1 MDKNN
6 IIGICLI
13 IAIFIGFSIWT
24 RPSEEEIAQQKRHR
38 DSVMMVQQQLAEK
51 EMLQQR
57 IKDSLASLAQ
67 DTTGVAEVSDSV
79 KAAAFA
85 AQFGQFANCANGVN
99 KDIVLENDKMI
110 VTLSSKGGMVKTV
123 QIKNYKTNAGD
134 SLFVVK
140 ENPMNEVNLDFFA
153 GNNAI
158 STKNLYFAYDGKEHL
173 TINENSGV
181 EEVSA
186 VFRAYVDSDSYIE
199 FAYKLGTGYILDYN
213 VTLKN
218 LEKVINQNS
227 SFFDL
232 TWNQYLPVLE
242 AGKMWEER
250 NSDLCYKPNDDDPES
265 LGGTVGGWFGGAGND
280 AKNEDLNFSTKWIAY
295 KGQFFSSVLI
305 SKESFGNASVAM
317 QPQKTNGNLKFMSSK
332 IGLPT
337 NVKTNNM
344 AFYFGPNKYQILKEI
359 ELVEDDNLQLGDLV
373 PLGGWFLGTIN
384 RYLIVPFFNWLGS
397 FISNYGLI
405 ILILTITVKA
415 LLFPLTLKS
424 YKSSASMR
432 VLKPQ
437 IEEIS
442 KKYPKPEQA
451 MEKQQAVMGLYNKAG
466 ISPMG
471 GCLPMLLQMPV
482 LIALFR
488 FFPASIELR
497 QQSFLWADDLSS
509 FDSILDFGFSIPFYG
524 DHVSLFALLMAGAM
538 VFQTKLTSGQ
548 MDTGTSMPGMKLMLY
563 LMPVMMLCWFN
574 DYSSGLTYYYFLSNI
589 IAILQ
594 IVLVRNNID
603 EKAILDKLN
612 AKVSKN
618 SGKQNK
624 SWFQRK
630 LEEAQRQQEE
640 MLKQQRKGKR

>member
-6 IIGICLI
+6 IIGIVLI
-13 IAIFIGFSIWT
+13 IAIFAGFVIWT
-24 RPSEEEIAQQKRHR
+24 RPSEEEIAAQKRHR
-38 DSVMMVQQQLAEK
+38 DSVMLVQQQLAEK
-51 EMLQQR
+51 EMMQQR
-57 IKDSLASLAQ
+57 IKDSLAAMDQ
-67 DTTGVAEVSDSV
+67 DTAAVAEISDSARV
-79 KAAAFA
+79 SAYA
-85 AQFGQFANCANGVN
+85 AQFGKFAPCATGIN

-110 VTLSSKGGMVKTV
+110 VTISSKGAMVKTV
-123 QIKNYKTNAGD
+123 QLKNYKTNSGD
-134 SLFVVK
+134 SLFLVR
-140 ENPMNEVNLDFFA
+140 ENPMNELSLDFFA

-158 STKNLYFAYDGKEHL
+158 STKNLYFAY
-173 TINENSGV
+173 
-181 EEVSA
+181 
-186 VFRAYVDSDSYIE
+186 
-199 FAYKLGTGYILDYN
+199 KLGDGYILDYN
-213 VTLKN
+213 ITLKN
-218 LEKVINQNS
+218 LDNVINQNS

-232 TWNQYLPVLE
+232 NWNQYLPVLE

-250 NSDLCYKPNDDDPES
+250 NSDLCYKASDDDPES

-280 AKNEDLNFSTKWIAY
+280 AKSDNLNFSTKWIAY

-305 SKESFGNASVAM
+305 SKETFGNASVAM
-317 QPQKTNGNLKFMSSK
+317 QPQNTNNNLKFMSSR
-332 IGLPT
+332 IALPT

-344 AFYFGPNKYQILKEI
+344 AFYFGPNKYQILKEVQ
-359 ELVEDDNLQLGDLV
+359 LTEDDELQLGDLV

-397 FISNYGLI
+397 FISNYGII
-405 ILILTITVKA
+405 ILILTITVKG

-424 YKSSASMR
+424 YKSSAAMR

-437 IEEIS
+437 VDELN

-451 MEKQQAVMGLYNKAG
+451 MEKQQAMMNLYSKAG

-524 DHVSLFALLMAGAM
+524 DHISLFALLMAGAM
-538 VFQTKLTSGQ
+538 IFQTKLTSGQ
-548 MDTGTSMPGMKLMLY
+548 MDTGTMPGMKIMLY
-563 LMPVMMLCWFN
+563 FMPVMMLCWFN

-603 EKAILDKLN
+603 EKAILEKLN
-612 AKVSKN
+612 AKVAKN
-618 SGKQNK
+618 SGKKK
-624 SWFQRK
+624 SGFLAR
-630 LEEAQRQQEE
+630 LEEAQRQ
-640 MLKQQRKGKR
+640 MLEQQKRNGKR

>member
-6 IIGICLI
+6 VIGIVLI
-13 IAIFIGFSIWT
+13 IAIFAGFTIWT
-24 RPSEEEIAQQKRHR
+24 RPSEEEIAAQKRHR
-38 DSVMMVQQQLAEK
+38 DSVMLVQQQLAEK
-51 EMLQQR
+51 EMMQQR
-57 IKDSLASLAQ
+57 IKDSLASLEQ
-67 DTTGVAEVSDSV
+67 DTAAMAEVSDS
-79 KAAAFA
+79 ARISAYA
-85 AQFGQFANCANGVN
+85 AQFGKFAACASGIS

-110 VTLSSKGGMVKTV
+110 VTIASKGAMVKNV
-123 QIKNYKTNAGD
+123 QLKNYKTNSGD
-134 SLFVVK
+134 SLYIVRD
-140 ENPMNEVNLDFFA
+140 NPMNETNLDFYS
-153 GNNAI
+153 GTNAI
-158 STKNLYFAYDGKEHL
+158 STKNLYFAYNGSDHQTVGEGGEAL
-173 TINENSGV
+173 
-181 EEVSA
+181 A
-186 VFRAYVDSDSYIE
+186 VFRANVSQDSYIE
-199 FAYKLGTGYILDYN
+199 FAYRLGSDYILDYN

-218 LEKVINQNS
+218 LDNVINQNS
-227 SFFDL
+227 SYFDL
-232 TWNQYLPVLE
+232 TWNQYLPILE

-280 AKNEDLNFSTKWIAY
+280 AKNDNLNFSTKWIAY

-305 SKESFGNASVAM
+305 AKESFGNAQVAM
-317 QPQKTNGNLKFMSSK
+317 QPQKTGNNLKFMSSK
-332 IGLPT
+332 IALPT
-337 NVKTNNM
+337 NAKTNNM
-344 AFYFGPNKYQILKEI
+344 AFYFGPNKYQILKEVQ
-359 ELVEDDNLQLGDLV
+359 LTEDDDLQLGDLV

-397 FISNYGLI
+397 FISNYGII
-405 ILILTITVKA
+405 ILILTITVKG

-424 YKSSASMR
+424 YKSSAAMR

-437 IEEIS
+437 VDELN

-451 MEKQQAVMGLYNKAG
+451 MEKQQAMMSLYSKAG

-524 DHVSLFALLMAGAM
+524 DHISLFALLMAGAM
-538 VFQTKLTSGQ
+538 IFQTKLTSGQ
-548 MDTGTSMPGMKLMLY
+548 MDTGTMPGMKIMLY
-563 LMPVMMLCWFN
+563 FMPVMMLCWFN

-603 EKAILDKLN
+603 EKAILEKLN
-612 AKVSKN
+612 AKVAKN
-618 SGKQNK
+618 SGKKK
-624 SWFQRK
+624 SGFLAR
-630 LEEAQRQQEE
+630 LEEAQKQMLEQQ
-640 MLKQQRKGKR
+640 KRNGKR